1 MVVAEVT
8 GVTLKVTASFTFQ
21 SHLFYCHT
29 VSVSLCRVQ
38 LIESSCPFF
47 FCHFHPLFSV
57 PILFLS
63 SLFTS
68 LLFSSSATHH
78 FQLPFFGPLFFFK
91 SDFRLPLRPPT
102 KLLLHCGPASS
113 SPPPHTPSPT
123 SPPNTS
129 PPSSAPRPA
138 PRPGGRAPPDPLPS
152 VSAAP
157 QQIGGMVW
165 DFLGK

>member
-1 MVVAEVT
+1 MLAEVS
-8 GVTLKVTASFTFQ
+8 VVILKVTWSFTFQ
-21 SHLFYCHT
+21 MVVGAICFTVIT

-47 FCHFHPLFSV
+47 FCHFYPLFSV

-68 LLFSSSATHH
+68 LLSSSSSTHH
-78 FQLPFFGPLFFFK
+78 FQLPSFGPFFLK
-91 SDFRLPLRPPT
+91 SDSAFPPPT
-102 KLLLHCGPASS
+102 KLFLHCGPTSS
-113 SPPPHTPSPT
+113 L
-123 SPPNTS
+123 PPNTS